1 LRAYLFTLKTLN
13 FAIQIFNRNP
23 RDDTTLL
30 DFVFSHIR
38 KFANTKRHSE
48 AMSLNILKNQFC
60 SFAVCLFFTQILL
73 AQTPTQ
79 TVRGRVLGFENNE
92 ILVGASVSLSDTK
105 LLALTDNE
113 GVFRIENVPV
123 GRYKLTV
130 SFVGFKP
137 YEMPDVWVQSGKEV
151 VLTINLNQS
160 VENLET
166 FTTTTSRFA
175 NQTVLSIS
183 NSEDYLKYPANF
195 NDPARMITYLPGAA
209 TDNDQGN
216 NISVR
221 GNTPNAL
228 QWYLEGAEIVN
239 PNHLSNAGTPSDR
252 TTANGG
258 GVLILGANMM
268 ESANFYKGAMSADK
282 GGALTSIMDLN
293 LRKGNDSK
301 RQTSVSLGLI
311 GTEVGTEG
319 YFSKGNR
326 EQAAGGRQRASYL
339 VHYRYST
346 VGLLSKMGVPLGD
359 EAITYQDLTYNLN
372 FPTQKAGNFN
382 FFGMH
387 GFSDNVFKNKIR
399 KEWETEKDSQ
409 DITFK
414 NLVNV
419 VGLKHMIGVGKNAIW
434 NTVVA
439 YSGLNNSRE
448 AMGYDSLKNLV
459 ASESFENKHSKI
471 FIKSKIDWQAGSGK
485 LQAGFV
491 FKNENIGIV
500 PVLYKGKPTNSLLRV
515 EGQDNL
521 IQPFVEWSGKIEQ
534 DFQYHLGVRAS
545 VLTKAKESS
554 FEPSL
559 GFQYNF
565 GKSSSLS
572 LDLSRQSQ
580 SLSPIIYAFQEF
592 YKQKPPVSHLHLTK
606 ADNLNLNYRTLI
618 NNRLDVNIGTFYQI
632 LSGIPQ
638 TAGGNF
644 NYITAMDELDNTSA
658 VWEMNTFSKGRN
670 VGAEIDFN
678 ALLLRGVHWR
688 LNATVYDSK
697 IASNSTNNSGTITKE
712 RNARYNGRYIVNALA
727 GKEWLV
733 GKKQNKFW
741 GINGHI
747 IVRGG
752 FWESPINEA
761 QSKLVNAT
769 IIDYGKPFSVQLKDY
784 FRSDISVY
792 FKRNRLKWS
801 STLQL
806 DIQNVTNQQNEGW
819 HYYDR
824 FQKKVVTKYQ
834 LGMIPNLS
842 YRVDF

>member
-1 LRAYLFTLKTLN
+1 MSFFIIRLKSALSVL
-13 FAIQIFNRNP
+13 P
-23 RDDTTLL
+23 
-30 DFVFSHIR
+30 VF
-38 KFANTKRHSE
+38 
-48 AMSLNILKNQFC
+48 
-60 SFAVCLFFTQILL
+60 LFFTHFLV

-79 TVRGRVLGFENNE
+79 TVRGRVVGFENNE
-92 ILVGASVSLSDTK
+92 PLMGASVSLTGTK
-105 LLALTDNE
+105 WAALTDTL
-113 GVFRIENVPV
+113 GVFKIGNVPV
-123 GRYKLTV
+123 GRYNLGV
-130 SFVGFKP
+130 SCVGYKP
-137 YEMPDVWVQSGKEV
+137 YEIQDVWVQSGKEL
-151 VLTINLNQS
+151 VLDINLNQS
-160 VENLET
+160 AQNLEA
-166 FTTTTSRFA
+166 FTVSTSRFGM
-175 NQTVLSIS
+175 QTALSIS
-183 NSEDYLKYPANF
+183 KSEDYLKYPANF

-221 GNTPNAL
+221 GNTPNAM

-252 TTANGG
+252 TTTNGG
-258 GVLILGANMM
+258 GVLMLGANMM

-282 GGALTSIMDLN
+282 GGALTSIMDLR

-319 YFSKGNR
+319 YFKGDR
-326 EQAAGGRQRASYL
+326 GQATDGRQRASYL

-346 VGLLSKMGVPLGD
+346 IGLLSKMGVPLGD
-359 EAITYQDLTYNLN
+359 EVITYQDLTYNLN

-382 FFGMH
+382 VFGMH
-387 GFSDNVFKNKIR
+387 GFSDNIFKNKVR
-399 KEWETEKDSQ
+399 KEWETEKGSQ
-409 DITFK
+409 DISFK

-419 VGLKHMIGVGKNAIW
+419 VGLKHTIGVGKNAVW

-439 YSGLNNSRE
+439 YSQLNNSRE
-448 AMGYDSLKNLV
+448 AMGYDSLKTLV
-459 ASESFENKHSKI
+459 ASESFENNHSKL
-471 FIKSKIDWQAGSGK
+471 FIKSKVDWQAGSGK
-485 LQAGFV
+485 LQAGIV
-491 FKNENIGIV
+491 FRNENIGIV
-500 PVLYKGKPTNSLLRV
+500 PILYKGTPSVAFLRV

-521 IQPFVEWSGKIEQ
+521 IQPFAEWSGKIEQ
-534 DFQYHLGVRAS
+534 DLQYHIGIRAS

-565 GKSSSLS
+565 GNNSSLS

-580 SLSPIIYAFQEF
+580 SLSPIIYAFREF
-592 YKQKPPVSHLHLTK
+592 LKQSPPVSKQHLTK
-606 ADNLNLNYRTLI
+606 ADNLNLTYRTII
-618 NNRLDVNIGTFYQI
+618 NSKLDLNIGAFYQI

-658 VWEMNTFSKGRN
+658 VWETNTFSKGRN

-678 ALLLRGVHWR
+678 ASLLRGVHWR
-688 LNATVYDSK
+688 LNATIYDSK

-712 RNARYNGRYIVNALA
+712 RNSRYNGRYIVNALA
-727 GKEWLV
+727 GKEWTV
-733 GKKQNKFW
+733 GKNQNKFW
-741 GINGHI
+741 GINGHVI
-747 IVRGG
+747 LRGG
-752 FWESPINEA
+752 FWESPIDEA
-761 QSKLVNAT
+761 QSKLNNVT
-769 IIDYGKPFSVQLKDY
+769 IRNHGRPFSLQLKDY
-784 FRSDISVY
+784 FRTDLSMY

-806 DIQNVTNQQNEGW
+806 DIQNVTNQQNEAW
-819 HYYDR
+819 HYFDR

-842 YRVDF
+842 YKVEF

>member
-1 LRAYLFTLKTLN
+1 LTG
-13 FAIQIFNRNP
+13 
-23 RDDTTLL
+23 
-30 DFVFSHIR
+30 
-38 KFANTKRHSE
+38 TKW
-48 AMSLNILKNQFC
+48 
-60 SFAVCLFFTQILL
+60 V
-73 AQTPTQ
+73 
-79 TVRGRVLGFENNE
+79 
-92 ILVGASVSLSDTK
+92 
-105 LLALTDNE
+105 ALTDTL
-113 GVFRIENVPV
+113 GVFKIENVPV
-123 GRYKLTV
+123 GRYNLGV
-130 SFVGFKP
+130 SCVGYKP
-137 YEMPDVWVQSGKEV
+137 YEIQDVWVQSGKEL
-151 VLTINLNQS
+151 VLDINMNQS
-160 VENLET
+160 NQNLET
-166 FTTTTSRFA
+166 FTTSASRFGM
-175 NQTVLSIS
+175 QTVLSITK
-183 NSEDYLKYPANF
+183 SEDYLKYPANF

-258 GVLILGANMM
+258 GVLIVGANMM

-282 GGALTSIMDLN
+282 GGALTSIMDLR
-293 LRKGNDSK
+293 LRKGNDAK

-319 YFSKGNR
+319 YFSKNKK
-326 EQAAGGRQRASYL
+326 ASYL

-346 VGLLSKMGVPLGD
+346 IGLLSKMGVPLGD

-382 FFGMH
+382 LFGMH

-414 NLVNV
+414 NFVNV
-419 VGLKHMIGVGKNAIW
+419 VGLKHTIGVGKNAVW

-439 YSGLNNSRE
+439 YSQLNNSRE

-459 ASESFENKHSKI
+459 ASESFENNHSKL

-485 LQAGFV
+485 FQAGFV

-500 PVLYKGKPTNSLLRV
+500 PVFYKGTPSSSLLRV

-521 IQPFVEWSGKIEQ
+521 VQPFVEWSGKIEQ
-534 DFQYHLGVRAS
+534 DFQYRIGVRAS
-545 VLTKAKESS
+545 ALTKTKESS

-565 GKSSSLS
+565 GNNSSLS

-580 SLSPIIYAFQEF
+580 SLSPIVYAFGPF
-592 YKQKPPVSHLHLTK
+592 FNRPAPIYKLHLTK
-606 ADNLNLNYRTLI
+606 SDNLNLNYRTLI
-618 NNRLDVNIGTFYQI
+618 NNKIGVDVGAFYQI
-632 LSGIPQ
+632 ISGIPQ
-638 TAGGNF
+638 AAGGNF
-644 NYITAMDELDNTSA
+644 NYITALDELDNATS
-658 VWEMNTFSKGRN
+658 VWEITTFSKGRN
-670 VGAEIDFN
+670 VGVEFDIN

-688 LNATVYDSK
+688 LNTTIYDSK
-697 IASNSTNNSGTITKE
+697 IINNSVNSTTITKE
-712 RNARYNGRYIVNALA
+712 RNSRYNGRYIVNALA
-727 GKEWLV
+727 GKEWTV
-733 GKKQNKFW
+733 GKNQNKFW

-747 IVRGG
+747 LLRGG
-752 FWESPINEA
+752 FRETPINETT
-761 QSKLVNAT
+761 SKEANQTVY
-769 IIDYGKPFSVQLKDY
+769 DYSNPFSLQLKDY
-784 FRSDISVY
+784 FRTDISVY

-819 HYYDR
+819 HYFDR

-842 YRVDF
+842 YKVEF